1 MICGEDLV
9 TPLACTYLGVFVLV
23 FGTWLVRVS
32 RLHYWRAGGW
42 SATYA
47 RVIPLWSAP
56 AVALASLAFATVLFA
71 DWYTSCVPAIE
82 PSPALLTAGLTSM
95 LAGIVAIARLV
106 GNRVRL
112 HRTRTDHVP
121 ELPGLP
127 PVMEAEARESAVA
140 AESWKVPKT
149 VRMIFLEYG
158 ATAVVALVLALVA
171 ISI

>member
-1 MICGEDLV
+1 MTCGEDFFALQTV
-9 TPLACTYLGVFVLV
+9 AYSGVFLLV
-23 FGTWLVRVS
+23 FGMWLVRVS
-32 RLHYWRAGGW
+32 RLQYWRAGGW

-56 AVALASLAFATVLFA
+56 AVALASLAFAAVLFA
-71 DWYTSCVPAIE
+71 DWYASCVPAIE
-82 PSPALLTAGLTSM
+82 PSPALLAAGLTSM
-95 LAGIVAIARLV
+95 LVGVVAIARLI

-127 PVMEAEARESAVA
+127 PVIEAEARASTVA